1 MKLRLLALVL
11 LVAVGAGAVFLAV
24 RPPSAAGQQGQLLT
38 ATATRRTI
46 TQDAVATGN
55 VAFATTWGIG
65 FGAAPTVVSTATS
78 SSSSGSSSGS
88 GGSSTAWTVTAVK
101 AKVGATVKKGDA
113 LATATAADLQSQLT
127 AANDQLRAAKNNLA
141 NATDGVNALTS
152 SSSTTAVRGAWNQL
166 YQARASEQSQE
177 RTIATL
183 KQQLSYGTI
192 KAPAAGVVTA
202 VNATV
207 GLNAPSGAA
216 VEIGATPLEVVGS
229 YAETDLGSLAVGQP
243 AVVTVSAAG
252 ANVPGTVVAIA
263 PTAST
268 SSGSNS
274 VVTYDVTIALTD
286 PPSAVKPGMSSNVS
300 ITTASASDVIAIP
313 SVALTGTAGGYSVEV
328 VTGDGVVNRES
339 VDVGLVTSSWAE
351 IRSGLDEGDVVVTGT
366 ASSRQGATTTT
377 SGFGNIPGAGG
388 FGVGGGRFGG
398 GNNGRGNGGNGGNGG
413 AAQP

>member
-88 GGSSTAWTVTAVK
+88 SGSSTAWTVTAVK
-101 AKVGATVKKGDA
+101 AKVGATVKKGEV

-183 KQQLSYGTI
+183 KQQLSYATI